1 MVTFFGSEPFCV
13 TVGKKIA
20 SNVMM
25 VFSRHFS
32 FSSMVSLPVL
42 QDPCLRSYT

>member
-1 MVTFFGSEPFCV
+1 MMTVFGSEPFCV

-25 VFSRHFS
+25 FFSWHFS

-42 QDPCLRSYT
+42 QDSCLRSYM